1 MIEYKEGKTLEEM
14 MESDKKN
21 LAKYMDD
28 FVALQLEV
36 QSKHSPLLKG
46 MKDKLVRQI
55 NGLKDLDATTRYEL
69 MTRLESMPKHNK
81 ICHGDFNP
89 SNVIVGKN
97 GKMTVVD
104 WAHATQGN
112 ASADVAKTF
121 LLFSV
126 NGQAELAEKY
136 LNMITE
142 KGGLEK
148 RGIQR
153 WIPIVAAV
161 QLKKGEVEDRK
172 TLEKWVDV
180 VDYE

>member
-1 MIEYKEGKTLEEM
+1 M
-14 MESDKKN
+14 
-21 LAKYMDD
+21 
-28 FVALQLEV
+28 
-36 QSKHSPLLKG
+36 
-46 MKDKLVRQI
+46 
-55 NGLKDLDATTRYEL
+55 
-69 MTRLESMPKHNK
+69 
-81 ICHGDFNP
+81 
-89 SNVIVGKN
+89 
-97 GKMTVVD
+97 
-104 WAHATQGN
+104 
-112 ASADVAKTF
+112 
-121 LLFSV
+121 LFSV

-142 KGGLEK
+142 KGRLEK

>member
-1 MIEYKEGKTLEEM
+1 MVNENDVCMDVENFSCKEKEM
-14 MESDKKN
+14 MSLFGDIARRIVLTQPGIKSLTEGRG
-21 LAKYMDD
+21 L
-28 FVALQLEV
+28 VIIEH
-36 QSKHSPLLKG
+36 SK
-46 MKDKLVRQI
+46 D
-55 NGLKDLDATTRYEL
+55 
-69 MTRLESMPKHNK
+69 
-81 ICHGDFNP
+81 
-89 SNVIVGKN
+89 NVIIKDN
-97 GKMTVVD
+97 GEYHIID